1 MKKGI
6 LLLLLICYSFTSFSQ
21 ELNFTVI
28 INSDRARIQ
37 NTNVF
42 AQMKTSFEQFL
53 NGRSWTTDEFR
64 PEERIKGNLLITIN
78 DVPQVGTYNAT
89 VQIQTVRPVYGTN
102 YESLVFNF
110 ADRNWNFD
118 YIESQPLE
126 FNRFTYLNNISSL
139 LAFYAQIALGLDYDS
154 FESRGGDEFFAS
166 ANDIVN
172 NAQQSGRPGWVQS
185 TSDRRNRYSLN
196 NDIYISSVFSVIR
209 DAYYL
214 YHRQGLDIL
223 LIRPEE
229 AHNNILE
236 AIRILAKAN
245 ETQPNG
251 IFTITF
257 MDAKSDEITSV
268 MKNASLE
275 VRTELVELL
284 LEVDPNNARKYNELL
299 KS

>member
-1 MKKGI
+1 MMKWSFTF
-6 LLLLLICYSFTSFSQ
+6 LLLCLIQTGFSQ

-37 NTNVF
+37 NTDVF
-42 AQMKTSFEQFL
+42 NHMKTSFEQFL

-78 DVPQVGTYNAT
+78 DVPQVGYYEAT
-89 VQIQTVRPVYGTN
+89 VQIQTVRPIYGTN

-110 ADRNWNFD
+110 VDRNWNFE
-118 YIESQPLE
+118 YIESYPLE

-139 LAFYAQIALGLDYDS
+139 LAYYAHIALGLDYDS
-154 FESRGGDEFFAS
+154 FSNNGGNNFFEV

-172 NAQQSGRPGWVQS
+172 NAQQSGRPGWLPS
-185 TSDRRNRYSLN
+185 TSDRRNRYWLI
-196 NDIYISSVFSVIR
+196 NDIYTSSVFATIR
-209 DAYYL
+209 EAYYL

-223 LIRPEE
+223 QSEPET
-229 AHNNILE
+229 AYLNMVQ
-236 AIRILAKAN
+236 AIRLVAEAN
-245 ETQPNG
+245 KIQPNG
-251 IFTITF
+251 IFTISF
-257 MDAKSDEITSV
+257 LDAKSDEIS
-268 MKNASLE
+268 KILSKASLE
-275 VRTELVELL
+275 LRTEAVKLL

>member
-1 MKKGI
+1 MRKAI
-6 LLLLLICYSFTSFSQ
+6 LSLFLICLGHWAVAQ

-37 NTNVF
+37 NTTVF
-42 AQMKTSFEQFL
+42 ATMKTSFEQFL

-78 DVPQVGTYNAT
+78 DVPQVGSYNAT
-89 VQIQTVRPVYGTN
+89 VQVQIVRPVYGTN
-102 YESLVFNF
+102 YESLIFNF
-110 ADRNWNFD
+110 ADRNWNFE

-126 FNRFTYLNNISSL
+126 FNRFSFLNNISSL
-139 LAFYAQIALGLDYDS
+139 LGYYAHIALGMDYDT
-154 FESRGGDEFFAS
+154 FESKGGDDFFEI

-185 TSDRRNRYSLN
+185 PTDRRNRYWLI
-196 NDIYISSVFSVIR
+196 NDLYTSSVYGPIR
-209 DAYYL
+209 EAYYL

-223 LIRPEE
+223 QIEKE
-229 AHNNILE
+229 KAYENMLE
-236 AIRILAKAN
+236 AVRLVAEANKA
-245 ETQPNG
+245 QPNG
-251 IFTITF
+251 ILTISF
-257 MDAKSDEITSV
+257 MDAKGDEISKV
-268 MKNASLE
+268 FKNAPLE
-275 VRTELVELL
+275 IRTELVKLL

>member
-1 MKKGI
+1 MKKA
-6 LLLLLICYSFTSFSQ
+6 LLGLFLIFVSHSGFAQ

-37 NTNVF
+37 NTTVF
-42 AQMKTSFEQFL
+42 STMKTSFEQFL

-78 DVPQVGTYNAT
+78 DVPQVGVYNAT
-89 VQIQTVRPVYGTN
+89 VQIQTVRPIYGTN
-102 YESLVFNF
+102 YESLIFNF
-110 ADRNWNFD
+110 ADRNWNFE

-126 FNRFTYLNNISSL
+126 FNRFNFLNNISSL
-139 LAFYAQIALGLDYDS
+139 LGYYAHIALGIDYDS
-154 FESRGGDEFFAS
+154 FSNKGGENFFEI

-185 TSDRRNRYSLN
+185 PTDRRNRYWLI
-196 NDIYISSVFSVIR
+196 NDLYTSSIYSPIR
-209 DAYYL
+209 EAYYL

-223 LIRPEE
+223 QVEPEKAYE
-229 AHNNILE
+229 NMLE
-236 AIRILAKAN
+236 AVRLVAGANKA
-245 ETQPNG
+245 QPNG
-251 IFTITF
+251 ILTITF
-257 MDAKSDEITSV
+257 MDAKGDEISQV
-268 MKNASLE
+268 FKNASME
-275 VRTELVELL
+275 IRTELVELL

>member
-1 MKKGI
+1 MKKTI
-6 LLLLLICYSFTSFSQ
+6 IYLIFLLLSQAGFSQ
-21 ELNFTVI
+21 ELDFTVV

-37 NTNVF
+37 NTSVF
-42 AQMKTSFEQFL
+42 ATMKTSFEQFL

-78 DVPQVGTYNAT
+78 DVPQVGVYNAT

-126 FNRFTYLNNISSL
+126 FNRFNYLNNISSL
-139 LAFYAQIALGLDYDS
+139 LGYYAHIALGLDYDTFS
-154 FESRGGDEFFAS
+154 NKGGDDFFEV

-185 TSDRRNRYSLN
+185 PTDRRNRYWLI
-196 NDIYISSVFSVIR
+196 NDLYTSSVYAPIR
-209 DAYYL
+209 EAYYL

-223 LIRPEE
+223 QIDPEKAFENMLQAVKLIAE
-229 AHNNILE
+229 AN
-236 AIRILAKAN
+236 KA
-245 ETQPNG
+245 QPNG
-251 IFTITF
+251 ILTITF
-257 MDAKSDEITSV
+257 MDAKGDEISKV
-268 MKNASLE
+268 FKNAPLE
-275 VRTELVELL
+275 IRTELVELL